1 MYNKKTDV
9 ILFISDIISNKFK
22 GGPQMPLFSFLVFV
36 IITSF
41 TPGPNNIMAMAF
53 ANKYGLAKTLL
64 FCIGVGV
71 GFLTITGL
79 SSILNMV
86 LTNIMPMI
94 EFPLTILGVGYML
107 YLAFK
112 ILTSKEN
119 NSDKEE
125 DNKRNLFL
133 VGVFLQFVNPKGILF
148 GITVVATYILPYYSS
163 YVSYFLF
170 SLFLGMVG
178 IMSTFSWALFGSAFQ
193 KILLQY
199 RQSFNIV
206 MALLL
211 VYSAIS
217 ILVH

>member
-1 MYNKKTDV
+1 
-9 ILFISDIISNKFK
+9 
-22 GGPQMPLFSFLVFV
+22 MPFLSFLVFV
-36 IITSF
+36 MITSF

-53 ANKYGLAKTLL
+53 ANKHGLSSTFP
-64 FCIGVGV
+64 FCLGVGI

-79 SSILNMV
+79 SSLFNIV
-86 LTNIMPMI
+86 LTNIMPTI
-94 EFPLTILGVGYML
+94 EFPLTILSVGYML
-107 YLAFK
+107 YLAIK
-112 ILTSKEN
+112 ILTSKEDN
-119 NSDKEE
+119 NDKEE
-125 DNKRNLFL
+125 ENKRNLFL

-193 KILLQY
+193 KILQQY
-199 RQSFNIV
+199 RQSFNVV

-217 ILVH
+217 ILVHS